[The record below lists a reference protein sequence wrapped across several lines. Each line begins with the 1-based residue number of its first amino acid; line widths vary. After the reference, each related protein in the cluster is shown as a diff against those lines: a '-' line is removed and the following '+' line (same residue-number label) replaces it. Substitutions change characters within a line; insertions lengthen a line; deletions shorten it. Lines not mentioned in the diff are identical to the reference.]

1 MLLAVEDKKIV
12 RGRPSFDDTVTFD
25 FNEMFGGRKQQSNGE
40 QRRLSILKK
49 FHWSFINSDLPHSY
63 IRFSKE
69 IFPRVLLRIERMP
82 G

>member
-25 FNEMFGGRKQQSNGE
+25 FREVFGGQKPQSNGE
-40 QRRLSILKK
+40 QTAAFISKK
-49 FHWSFINSDLPHSY
+49 FHWSFIDSDLPHSY
-63 IRFSKE
+63 IKFSKE